1 MTGKPLSEINW
12 RRPTH
17 DDLRS
22 LYFAYMD
29 LLTLAVIH
37 YEDTNEEPSPYV
49 IDDARTV
56 ICYGSGLTIE
66 QFNRL
71 VARGAKVLAKEGVPE
86 VFITDL
92 ANSTEHEVEDLIGAL
107 AELYNEYLEIK
118 EEIDIE
124 FNEIIAR
131 QKGIG

>member
-1 MTGKPLSEINW
+1 MSDKPLSEINW
-12 RRPTH
+12 RRPSH

-37 YEDTNEEPSPYV
+37 YENIDEEPSPYV
-49 IDDARTV
+49 VDDARTV
-56 ICYGSGLTIE
+56 ICYGSGLSIE

-71 VARGAKVLAKEGVPE
+71 IARGAKVLAKEGVPE
-86 VFITDL
+86 VFLTDL
-92 ANSTEHEVEDLIGAL
+92 VQETEHDPEDLIGVL
-107 AELYNEYLEIK
+107 AEMYDGYLEAK
-118 EEIDIE
+118 DEIDSE
-124 FNEIIAR
+124 FNEIISR